1 MIVKIRKDAEFADDL
16 DDLNAV
22 LADLVEGV
30 KLVTN
35 LTQRARAEGELSTEE
50 YALLLK
56 LAGVND
62 KKRFVNI
69 QLLEALFPSLP
80 MHKE

>member
-56 LAGVND
+56 VADVND

>member
-1 MIVKIRKDAEFADDL
+1 MIVKIRKDAEFSDDL

-22 LADLVEGV
+22 LAVLVEGV